1 MIDSFSENFKMR
13 LSDFCRH
20 TTNMLS
26 VKTHTPVVIS
36 DEPEKLQLQ
45 LTELQY
51 DSILRSSFKQEA

>member
-1 MIDSFSENFKMR
+1 
-13 LSDFCRH
+13 
-20 TTNMLS
+20 MLS

-51 DSILRSSFKQEA
+51 DSILRSSFKQEAWITFYAALPVSWFS